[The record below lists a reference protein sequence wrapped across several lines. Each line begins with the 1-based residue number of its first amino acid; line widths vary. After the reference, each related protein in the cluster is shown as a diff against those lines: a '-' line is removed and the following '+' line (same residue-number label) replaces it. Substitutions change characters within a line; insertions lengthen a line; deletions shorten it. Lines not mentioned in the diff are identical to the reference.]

1 MFERL
6 LKVFFSDQPAHDWN
20 EECIDKLEDVGEE
33 EKIRN
38 LFFEMVIVTLVGAE

>member
-6 LKVFFSDQPAHDWN
+6 LKASLSNQPAHDWN

-38 LFFEMVIVTLVGAE
+38 LFIEMVIVNLVSAE